1 MTEELLAPGESVTTI
16 LDLQYEDPEI
26 VQAVS
31 NIPLCV
37 DPADVEME
45 EEEEATG
52 FEPEVGRVGY
62 DVNLV
67 WHSDDTG
74 PGSAS
79 LVTAEENQLL
89 DEGTHLIRAPGTG
102 RPGAEEDSGRPITNK
117 KK

>member
-1 MTEELLAPGESVTTI
+1 MLGNITRHPDAKKVQGTGQAGQSPLTEELLAPGESVTTI

-37 DPADVEME
+37 DPVDVEME

-67 WHSDDTG
+67 WHSDDTA
-74 PGSAS
+74 PGSTS
-79 LVTAEENQLL
+79 PVTAQEKL
-89 DEGTHLIRAPGTG
+89 A
-102 RPGAEEDSGRPITNK
+102 A
-117 KK
+117 